1 MITKNSMQLKAFIKN
16 KATDKNILKRAL
28 DRASTKRGSSQVM
41 QNYLEIIKEIRDN
54 SQMQNLWKKYQ
65 RNFDYAKDISFEDT
79 CNSVKYIIDYIMIN
93 NDYARRD

>member
-1 MITKNSMQLKAFIKN
+1 MQLKAFIKN

-28 DRASTKRGSSQVM
+28 DRTSTKRGSSQVM

-65 RNFDYAKDISFEDT
+65 KNFDYAKDITFEDA
-79 CNSVKYIIDYIMIN
+79 CNSVKYIMDYIMTS
-93 NDYARRD
+93 NDYAGRD